1 VAHFRG
7 LCLDRVLARD
17 NTMHCHELARRIER
31 LQPEADVRNVARLCL
46 LLANSTPDV
55 ARLEDDQQL
64 ASAWQEIYLRMQ
76 ATADQ
81 HAAMTEELD
90 GLSRADPKRF
100 TADQIWV
107 LIRAIKVQSQILQ
120 MYLGETSL
128 TV

>member
-1 VAHFRG
+1 
-7 LCLDRVLARD
+7 
-17 NTMHCHELARRIER
+17 MHCHELARRIER

-55 ARLEDDQQL
+55 AQLEDDHHL

-90 GLSRADPKRF
+90 GLARADPKRF

-120 MYLGETSL
+120 MYLGESSL
-128 TV
+128 PV